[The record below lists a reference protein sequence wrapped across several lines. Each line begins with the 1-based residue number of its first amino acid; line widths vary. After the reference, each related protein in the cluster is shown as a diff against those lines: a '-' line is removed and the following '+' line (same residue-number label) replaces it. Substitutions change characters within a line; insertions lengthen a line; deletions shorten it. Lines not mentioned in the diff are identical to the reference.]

1 LRGVAGVVEHEVLDR
16 EVAELLRQE
25 SGRVLLGMPTTAVAP
40 VDDAITPIFNWATAE
55 AEASATARAS
65 KCESLRFMSVPVRQR
80 EWSSARGAADSTE
93 RR

>member
-1 LRGVAGVVEHEVLDR
+1 VASLASSNTKYSTVKSPSFFGSSA
-16 EVAELLRQE
+16 AEFFC
-25 SGRVLLGMPTTAVAP
+25 GIPTTAVAP
-40 VDDAITPIFNWATAE
+40 VDDAITPIFNWASAE

-80 EWSSARGAADSTE
+80 KWASARAAVDSTE